1 MSTVHYSF
9 AASSSSCSATS
20 PFTLVLD
27 PSGINVGTG
36 YISKI
41 VYRFPDKTVTKSYTF
56 SSSAD
61 ALTVLKEFDSRAPV
75 TYTFPG
81 SAVSNLNSTMYVV
94 TVSATIAP
102 SFTTNVYILSAYPLL
117 QFLTKNPISASNPY
131 AFEEIHLLKTRVWG
145 AGDSQ
150 LFILETK
157 NPNYILIN
165 FSDQPDKLTPTAIYT
180 TAASSGY

>member
-1 MSTVHYSF
+1 MSTVYYSF

-27 PSGINVGTG
+27 PSGINVGSG
-36 YISKI
+36 YINKI
-41 VYRFPDKTVTKSYTF
+41 VYTFPDKTITRNFTF

-81 SAVSNLNSTMYVV
+81 SAVSNLNNTVYVI

-102 SFTTNVYILSAYPLL
+102 SFSASVFTLSATPYL

-131 AFEEIHLLKTRVWG
+131 AFEEVHLLKTRVWG

-165 FSDQPDKLTPTAIYT
+165 FSDQPDRLAPATIYT
-180 TAASSGY
+180 AAASSSY